1 MNARR
6 ETRDSGGLMERVI
19 RVNRVAKV
27 VKGGKRFHFQALTVV
42 GDGKGKVGM
51 GQAKANEVQP
61 AVEKAV
67 KVARRNL
74 VAVSMSGDTIPHA
87 VWGRFSA
94 SRVYMQPAMK
104 GTGVKAGGTVRAV
117 LECAGIQNILTKV
130 HGNANPINLVKATL
144 DGLTSLRTREE
155 VERLRGVKLE

>member
-74 VAVSMSGDTIPHA
+74 VAVSMSGDTIPHV